1 LYPTFLEAFGFD
13 APELELSERDLEAAI
28 TTAREPRPWEAEVPL
43 PLAEASF
50 PVLVVQGAWDV
61 APPGPREI
69 SATALHAICD
79 VLVERLGAESA
90 VFSGAMHNPQLLGAP
105 FNDRLRE
112 LLRPTRPCAV
122 GASRPAESG
131 PIRQC

>member
-1 LYPTFLEAFGFD
+1 MYPTFLEAFGFD

-90 VFSGAMHNPQLLGAP
+90 VFPGPCITHSYSARPSTTGCGSSCGPHVRARLGHRDLPKAA
-105 FNDRLRE
+105 R
-112 LLRPTRPCAV
+112 
-122 GASRPAESG
+122 
-131 PIRQC
+131 